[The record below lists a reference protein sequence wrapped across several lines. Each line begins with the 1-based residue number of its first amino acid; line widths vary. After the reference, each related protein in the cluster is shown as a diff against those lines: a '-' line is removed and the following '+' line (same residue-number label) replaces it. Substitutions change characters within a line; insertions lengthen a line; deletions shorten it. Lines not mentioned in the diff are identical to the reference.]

1 MLDGRFSLF
10 AVAFGTLALGCG
22 SSNGDKSG
30 VDGGPDGQTKDG
42 TVPTDGSHPKTDSG
56 IPGKDTGTTDTGTTS
71 DGKAPDG
78 GTDSGVAVGASV
90 VQYHLNPSRDG
101 HYIDPLMTLTHA
113 AAMKIDTTFDGTIQG
128 PLWGQPLY
136 VENGVGGKGTYY
148 VAEDANNV
156 YALDETT
163 GKSVWEK
170 TPLVAPG
177 SRGKCTGQISPLGIT
192 SAPYI
197 DLKSRTMY
205 LAAGTGGSAGLT
217 DYQIHALSIDTG
229 DEVTGWPID
238 VTSIEAPG
246 KVQFAAG
253 EQNQRGGLALI
264 NGYLYVV
271 LGGQDGDCTPYR
283 GWVIAVPTADPTSAT
298 AFATTGDG
306 AGMWAVGGL
315 ASDGTD
321 MFAVSG
327 NIPGGN
333 GGDMKWADFES
344 EAVLRFT
351 NGTAFDPTNTANF
364 FTPQNWSDLD
374 SNDTDLVGAGALVI
388 DVPGA
393 TPSALV
399 LAFGKSG
406 IMNILDRGN
415 LGGVGMGGAKDGL
428 YSAQIGSGQ
437 LRGAA
442 ASFTDTTGTY
452 VYVHTDGNG
461 TNCPMGS
468 GDLVAL
474 QITATNPPT
483 SKPIWCASSGG
494 NGSPIV
500 TTTDAAGSNPIVWIV
515 GTEGS
520 NKLTGYNATTGA
532 NIFNGGSTA
541 MDTVIHWTT
550 LLDVKGRLIVGA
562 NDKVYAFTSTT
573 P

>member
-1 MLDGRFSLF
+1 MLEPRFSWL
-10 AVAFGTLALGCG
+10 AVTCGALVVGCG
-22 SSNGDKSG
+22 SSSGGLTGGDAG
-30 VDGGPDGQTKDG
+30 DGGGTKDG
-42 TVPTDGSHPKTDSG
+42 TTPQDGSHPKG
-56 IPGKDTGTTDTGTTS
+56 EAGPGKDGSPPSEAGPKPEGGS
-71 DGKAPDG
+71 PES
-78 GTDSGVAVGASV
+78 GTDAGISASV
-90 VQYHLNPSRDG
+90 IQYHNNPSRDG

-113 AAMKIDTTFDGTIQG
+113 AAMMIDTTFDGTITG
-128 PLWGQPLY
+128 PMWGQPLY

-148 VAEDANNV
+148 VAEDSNDV

-163 GKSVWEK
+163 GVSVWKK
-170 TPLVAPG
+170 TPLVTPG
-177 SRGKCTGQISPLGIT
+177 SRGACTPQISPLGIT

-197 DLKSRTMY
+197 DLPSRTMY
-205 LAAGTGGSAGLT
+205 LAAGTGGKGLT
-217 DYQIHALSIDTG
+217 DFEIHALNIDTG
-229 DEVTGWPID
+229 DEVKGWPID
-238 VTSIEAPG
+238 STSIEAPG
-246 KVQFAAG
+246 KVQLAPS

-264 NGYLYVV
+264 NGYLYVA

-283 GWVIAVPTADPTSAT
+283 GWVIAVPTADPGSAT

-333 GGDMKWADFES
+333 GGDGNWADFES

-351 NGTAFDPTNTANF
+351 NGTAFDPTKTTDY

-374 SNDTDLVGAGALVI
+374 GTDTDLVGAGALVV
-388 DVPGA
+388 DVAGA

-406 IMNILDRGN
+406 IMNILDRSN
-415 LGGVGMGGAKDGL
+415 LGGVGLGGKKDGL
-428 YSAQIGSGQ
+428 SSAQIGDGQ

-442 ASFTDTTGTY
+442 ASFTDSSGTY
-452 VYVHTDGNG
+452 VYVHSDGGG
-461 TNCPMGS
+461 TTCPMGS
-468 GDLVAL
+468 GDLVAV

-483 SKPIWCASSGG
+483 SMPLWCANSGG

-500 TTTDAAGSNPIVWIV
+500 TTTDAKGSNPIVWIV
-515 GTEGS
+515 GTEGT
-520 NKLTGYNATTGA
+520 NKLTGLDAKTGKT
-532 NIFNGGSTA
+532 IFDGGSTA
-541 MDTVIHWTT
+541 MDTVIHWTS
-550 LLDVKGRLIVGA
+550 LIDVKGRLIVGA

-573 P
+573 K